1 VTGGKVRVITEK
13 KVLFYERRI
22 SVKKYSILLAI
33 FILAIVLIAGCGGG
47 GGTTGVVP
55 NNVTTNPADPTPT
68 PGTLVQVPGNPTNP
82 SNPTL
87 PSNLPTGSFKVEVKF
102 PGAGAGA
109 DMKEL
114 LGSDF
119 PYNSHTLKVTITGE
133 AIATAITGQRNDLD
147 PTGAG
152 TYTLTV
158 PNVPVGLNT
167 ATIEVLDPG
176 GNLLCQRKHGFY
188 MTPGAT
194 EGPGLI
200 LLGVAIQGDGSYV
213 PVNIDI
219 PAGSSISFQ
228 NHDYTNDRT
237 ASMSGGTVTVGPIG
251 HATHITQPVTA
262 EVFPATNHLFNTS
275 GQFDYDGQSG
285 RVLVYGLPTLTSVT
299 PDKDSTNGTTAVSFT
314 LAGTNFGTS
323 QASVNG
329 EVRFIQ
335 VHENDPNNPW
345 GTVVNPSSFTS
356 WGNTSIAGTIN
367 LPEGKYRIEVSV
379 RGENTTETV
388 FFYKGTGT
396 YQVIVGE
403 LVQMVFI
410 EGGTFLMGQ
419 ADMFDALTHNV
430 TVNDFN
436 IGKYEV
442 TNKEYV
448 EFLNEM
454 GNQSEGGARWIR
466 IDAINSYVDDYIGI
480 TSTGNL
486 TTGPFIS
493 RPDYESRP
501 VAYITWYGAAAYC
514 NWLSQKHGIT
524 PCYGPAENRGT
535 PDQWRLK
542 NGYRLPTEAEW
553 EYSCRGGSNTAYHW
567 GNSMDDSYCW
577 YNGNSEGQIK
587 PAGQKQPNAWGL
599 YDMSGNL
606 DEWCSDW
613 YDDYSNGGPIWNNP
627 TGPATGYYRV
637 QRGGSWLDDTYYTQ
651 SAARYSFL
659 PSYSGSDLGFRIVR
673 TK

>member
-1 VTGGKVRVITEK
+1 
-13 KVLFYERRI
+13 
-22 SVKKYSILLAI
+22 VKKYSILFAI

-47 GGTTGVVP
+47 GGSTGVVP

-87 PSNLPTGSFKVEVKF
+87 PSNLPTGTFKVEVKF

-114 LGSDF
+114 LGSDL

-133 AIATAITGQRNDLD
+133 AIATSIAGQRNDLD

-200 LLGVAIQGDGSYV
+200 LLGVAIQGDGSYI

-219 PAGSSISFQ
+219 PQGSSISFQ

-237 ASMSGGTVTVGPIG
+237 ASMNSGALTVGPIG

-262 EVFPATNHLFNTS
+262 EVFPAENHLFNS
-275 GQFDYDGQSG
+275 IGEFDYDGQSG

-299 PDKDSTNGTTAVSFT
+299 PDKDSTNGTTDVGFT
-314 LAGTNFGTS
+314 LTGTNFGTA
-323 QASVNG
+323 QAGVNG

-335 VHENDPNNPW
+335 VNEGDPGNPW
-345 GTVVNPSSFTS
+345 GTVYNPSSFTS
-356 WGNTSIAGTIN
+356 WGNSSIVGSIS
-367 LPEGKYRIEVSV
+367 LPEGKYRIEVGV

-403 LVQMVFI
+403 PVEMVLI
-410 EGGTFLMGQ
+410 PAGTFQMG
-419 ADMFDALTHNV
+419 DPNGGIGYDWERPRHSVTITHN
-430 TVNDFN
+430 FYMS
-436 IGKYEV
+436 KYEIR
-442 TNKEYV
+442 NKEYI
-448 EFLNEM
+448 L
-454 GNQSEGGARWIR
+454 
-466 IDAINSYVDDYIGI
+466 
-480 TSTGNL
+480 
-486 TTGPFIS
+486 
-493 RPDYESRP
+493 YESNHAGTWTDPNYP
-501 VAYITWYGAAAYC
+501 VETVNWYDAVNYC
-514 NWLSQKHGIT
+514 NWLSDQTGRERCYDGSYNVDIT
-524 PCYGPAENRGT
+524 
-535 PDQWRLK
+535 K
-542 NGYRLPTEAEW
+542 KGYRLPTEAEW
-553 EYSCRGGSNTAYHW
+553 EYACRAGETVFHNYYWDGMNPNTI
-567 GNSMDDSYCW
+567 DSYCW
-577 YNGNSEGQIK
+577 YNVNSG
-587 PAGQKQPNAWGL
+587 GHPNIVGTKLANNFGL
-599 YDMSGNL
+599 FDMSGSVW
-606 DEWCSDW
+606 EWCNDR
-613 YDDYSNGGPIWNNP
+613 YGNYSGTAQTDPIGP
-627 TGPATGYYRV
+627 GSGSGRV
-637 QRGGSWLDDTYYTQ
+637 LKGGSWDIAQYCRSVSRNNFD
-651 SAARYSFL
+651 
-659 PSYSGSDLGFRIVR
+659 PSSYLNCFGFRPVR